1 MKIRTDFITNSSSSS
16 FVAFG
21 MLSDDLLKKFPDVDI
36 YEKLKGTNLSQGGP
50 DYEYIA
56 MTMNTLFDKYSD
68 VKLSEIR
75 QIVANEFG
83 KVFGTEFA
91 RDWIYYIEEGWYNG

>member
-21 MLSDDLLKKFPDVDI
+21 MLSDELLEKFPDMDI

-50 DYEYIA
+50 DYEYVA
-56 MTMNTLFDKYSD
+56 MTMYSLFKNYPD
-68 VKLSEIR
+68 VKLSEIK
-75 QIVANEFG
+75 QLVTDEFN
-83 KVFGTEFA
+83 KAFGTDFTTEN
-91 RDWIYYIEEGWYNG
+91 IGYIEEGWYNG

>member
-21 MLSDDLLKKFPDVDI
+21 MLSDTLLEKFPNVDI
-36 YEKLKGTNLSQGGP
+36 YKKLYGTNLRQGGP
-50 DYEYIA
+50 DYEYVA
-56 MTMNTLFDKYSD
+56 MTMDTLFDKYPD

-75 QIVANEFG
+75 QLVADEFG
-83 KVFGTEFA
+83 KVFGAEFA
-91 RDWIYYIEEGWYNG
+91 RDWIYYIEKGWYNG